1 VFAVAPVVTV
11 IPGEV
16 GSTVVGETVTVDD
29 AVAVSPPPVVVPPVV
44 LTADRI
50 PVVETPVVMAV
61 ETPDMMGM
69 VIEIPVAVVA
79 VAAGV
84 VVPPIVVVVVGVVVV
99 VVGTANPLV
108 CEAPVAAPASTP
120 AEPLLGL
127 KLWAWLGNCQ
137 ANNSRG
143 LKLRAKMRF
152 LVFNMMII

>member
-1 VFAVAPVVTV
+1 MFAVAPVVTV

-16 GSTVVGETVTVDD
+16 GSTVVGETAIVDD

-44 LTADRI
+44 LTADRL
-50 PVVETPVVMAV
+50 PAVETPVVMV
-61 ETPDMMGM
+61 GETPDMMGM

-79 VAAGV
+79 VTAGV
-84 VVPPIVVVVVGVVVV
+84 VVPPIVVVVGVIGVVV
-99 VVGTANPLV
+99 GSPNPLV
-108 CEAPVAAPASTP
+108 CEGPVAAPASTP

-127 KLWAWLGNCQ
+127 ELWAWLGNCQ

>member
-1 VFAVAPVVTV
+1 MTLDEVDSTVATDIGTVAVVSPPVV
-11 IPGEV
+11 
-16 GSTVVGETVTVDD
+16 
-29 AVAVSPPPVVVPPVV
+29 VSPPPVVVSPVV
-44 LTADRI
+44 ITADVV

-79 VAAGV
+79 VTAGV
-84 VVPPIVVVVVGVVVV
+84 VVPPIVVVVGVVVV

-127 KLWAWLGNCQ
+127 KLWALFGNCQ